1 MVLSLLLI
9 TKYKKIANIIVIE
22 GNHGYNIIPDYYYR
36 MDSDNIFCILVCNK
50 VL

>member
-22 GNHGYNIIPDYYYR
+22 CNHGYNVIPDYYR
-36 MDSDNIFCILVCNK
+36 LDSEYIFCILVCNN
-50 VL
+50 LW

>member
-22 GNHGYNIIPDYYYR
+22 GNHGYNVIPDYYG
-36 MDSDNIFCILVCNK
+36 MDRDNIFCILVYNK
-50 VL
+50 VW